1 MLPEKT
7 WHGPEPPLGALGLA
21 TERFRCPGGSIES
34 LLDDLAEPCS
44 PASGAAEAR
53 LFGRRISLY
62 LYCKKTGVT

>member
-1 MLPEKT
+1 M
-7 WHGPEPPLGALGLA
+7 AA
-21 TERFRCPGGSIES
+21 DRFDCPGGSIES

-62 LYCKKTGVT
+62 LHCMKTGVT